1 MCRWCAYV
9 LEQKHSLKEIM
20 HSMRPNAQHFPRG
33 ERGGGVGIRKM
44 EGASDIERGEGGG
57 GDGRRDSEKERGGGW
72 KERETQRERL
82 RERDSERGEGDVVFT
97 FYRNVGR
104 APSFRMNSKGFLT
117 SHLQSLVWRRGVGAG
132 GSSGGGGGG
141 GEEAKRAR
149 RAYPKCHH
157 VCTACHDAATEN
169 CPR

>member
-44 EGASDIERGEGGG
+44 EGASDIERGERGWMGGETQRKRGEGGG
-57 GDGRRDSEKERGGGW
+57 R
-72 KERETQRERL
+72 RERL